1 MRLRLK
7 HAVRPCRSCRYMPF
21 PCGPDVVSHPKVLAT
36 PMTAMTTYWNVRLPV
51 SAIVNVA

>member
-1 MRLRLK
+1 MGLRLK

-36 PMTAMTTYWNVRLPV
+36 PMTAMTTYWNVRLPA